1 MRFPWHPS
9 VGIHQRLQLLNGLL
23 PPFLALLA
31 RCSAVPARWCAA
43 PPQTAAS
50 FAQRRIVRRLW
61 DLRRYF
67 CGAQSM
73 GKNGKRC
80 KHVQTWSC
88 FRHFT
93 IEHDRICQQSP
104 RMGRLEALAT
114 WGSQQRIFLQRWSQI
129 DICNR
134 WNDRS
139 GLSNLM

>member
-9 VGIHQRLQLLNGLL
+9 VGIHQRLQLLNGSSHHFSHFSHAAQQSLHADALPLHKLL
-23 PPFLALLA
+23 PVLPEGELFVAFG
-31 RCSAVPARWCAA
+31 
-43 PPQTAAS
+43 T
-50 FAQRRIVRRLW
+50 
-61 DLRRYF
+61 
-67 CGAQSM
+67 CGDTFVEPKSM

-93 IEHDRICQQSP
+93 IEHDRICQQNP